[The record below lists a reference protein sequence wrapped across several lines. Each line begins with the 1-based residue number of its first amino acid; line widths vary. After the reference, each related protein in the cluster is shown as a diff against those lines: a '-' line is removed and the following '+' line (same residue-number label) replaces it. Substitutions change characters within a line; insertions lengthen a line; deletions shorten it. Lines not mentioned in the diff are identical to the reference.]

1 MSFPIFT
8 SRSRVSPRTASRP
21 FGFAIALVAAALL
34 VACASEEAPPV
45 SNEQP
50 AAEQPAA
57 EQPAEKQA
65 AADGDYAFGTD
76 REQVATAIEQAFST
90 KNAKASWDGDTF
102 ILAIDGDANEMMAG
116 FTDCRVLLGLL
127 NEDDQ
132 AVIEFPNGS
141 VACEEVL
148 AD

>member
-50 AAEQPAA
+50 TA

-65 AADGDYAFGTD
+65 AADGDYVFGTD